1 MNFVNTARK
10 IRALIVDDEPPARDN
25 LRALLRRDAE
35 IEIVGE
41 CGTGRDAVSHIRSE
55 RPDLVFLDV
64 QMPEWDGFDVLELLG
79 PDPPPVTVFVT
90 AYDKYALQA
99 FEAGA
104 PDYVLKPFS
113 NSRFE
118 LALQR
123 AKQRVKQLQSV
134 PGKLER
140 LAIKN
145 PGEVI
150 FINIADIDWIEA
162 ANYYACL
169 HVHGRAHLLRRSI
182 TDLARALDGG
192 MFCRIHRSTI
202 VNLGQVQAL
211 AINESGN
218 YEAKLRNGT
227 SLRVSER
234 YRKQLKAR
242 LALL

>member
-1 MNFVNTARK
+1 MNLVNTAQK
-10 IRALIVDDEPPARDN
+10 IRVLVVDDEPPARDN
-25 LRALLRRDAE
+25 LRSLLRRDSQ

-41 CGTGRDAVSHIRSE
+41 CGAGKEAISRIRRE
-55 RPDLVFLDV
+55 KPDLVFLDV
-64 QMPEWDGFDVLELLG
+64 QMPDWDGFDVLELLG
-79 PDPPPVTVFVT
+79 PDPPPVIIFVT

-99 FEAGA
+99 FDAGA
-104 PDYVLKPFS
+104 LDYVLKPFS

-123 AKQRVKQLQSV
+123 AKQRVNQLQSV
-134 PGKLER
+134 PRKPER
-140 LAIKN
+140 LAIKS
-145 PGEVI
+145 PGEVL
-150 FINIADIDWIEA
+150 FINVTDIDWIEA

-182 TDLARALDGG
+182 ADLERSLDAG

-202 VNLGQVQAL
+202 VNLEQVRAL
-211 AINESGN
+211 AIDESGN
-218 YEAKLRNGT
+218 YEATLKNGT

-242 LALL
+242 LPLL

>member
-1 MNFVNTARK
+1 MIFANTAGK
-10 IRALIVDDEPPARDN
+10 IRVLIVDDEPPARDN
-25 LRALLRRDAE
+25 VKSLLRRDAE

-41 CGTGRDAVSHIRSE
+41 CSTGRDAVRWIRRE

-79 PDPPPVTVFVT
+79 PDPPPVTVFIT

-104 PDYVLKPFS
+104 LDYVLKPFS

-123 AKQRVKQLQSV
+123 AKQRVQQLQSI
-134 PGKLER
+134 PRKPQR
-140 LAIKN
+140 LAIKS

-150 FINIADIDWIEA
+150 FIDIADIDWIEA

-169 HVHGRAHLLRRSI
+169 HVRGRTHLLRRSI
-182 TDLARALDGG
+182 TDLERALDGG
-192 MFCRIHRSTI
+192 LFCRIHRSTI

-211 AINESGN
+211 AVNESGN
-218 YEAKLRNGT
+218 YEARLKNGS

-234 YRKQLKAR
+234 YRKQLKAH
-242 LALL
+242 LSVW